1 MTILTKERQTIFDLA
16 ISYYG
21 TLDGVWKI
29 LEDNPNIQFDDSFTD
44 IGIPEIE
51 YYPPEGCIDF
61 SMPVKVNQSIEIDSE
76 WEGRNNDV
84 LKLLNNYISQTA

>member
-1 MTILTKERQTIFDLA
+1 MKIKTKERQTIFDLA

-29 LEDNPNIQFDDSFTD
+29 LEDNRDIEFDNRFVD
-44 IGIPEIE
+44 IGIEE
-51 YYPPEGCIDF
+51 ADFYPPEGCIDF
-61 SMPVKVNQSIEIDSE
+61 SMPVKEGQSIEIDPE

-84 LKLLNNYISQTA
+84 LKMLNNYKSQTA

>member
-1 MTILTKERQTIFDLA
+1 MTITIKERQTIFDLA

-29 LEDNPNIQFDDSFTD
+29 LEDNPDVQFDDSYTE
-44 IGIPEIE
+44 IGIPEVE
-51 YYPPEGCIDF
+51 FYPPEGCTDF
-61 SMPVKVNQSIEIDSE
+61 SMPLTVGQSIVIDE
-76 WEGRNNDV
+76 QWKGRNNDV

>member
-1 MTILTKERQTIFDLA
+1 MNIVTKERQTIFDLA

-29 LEDNPNIQFDDSFTD
+29 LQDNPNIQFDDSFTD
-44 IGIPEIE
+44 IGIPEVE
-51 YYPPEGCIDF
+51 YYPPTDCVDF
-61 SMPVKVNQSIEIDSE
+61 SMPVTVGQSIVIDAE

-84 LKLLNNYISQTA
+84 LKKLNNYISQTA